1 MSNLVHIIL
10 IYFKIIEIAKAW
22 IDTFFGV
29 YCAVIYVI
37 KKISKLE
44 VFIFIIKII
53 CAIFTIKILF
63 IILTLFTI

>member
-29 YCAVIYVI
+29 YCAVIFVI

-53 CAIFTIKILF
+53 FAIKILF